1 MQKKWIAGALLVL
14 GLLGMCG
21 CSSQTFVSEQQTET
35 VLTQEETGWEFQ
47 DGTYQ
52 MEVEL
57 LGGSGRGGLQ
67 GICHLSCR
75 GGDKGWK
82 SGGNAG
88 MEQPQL

>member
-1 MQKKWIAGALLVL
+1 MQKKWIAGGLLVL

-21 CSSQTFVSEQQTET
+21 CSSQAFVSEQQAET
-35 VLTQEETGWEFQ
+35 VLTKEETGWEFQ

-57 LGGSGRGGLQ
+57 LGGSG
-67 GICHLSCR
+67 ICHFSGK
-75 GGDKGWK
+75 GGDKGRK
-82 SGGNAG
+82 SSGNAG

>member
-1 MQKKWIAGALLVL
+1 MQKKWIAGGLLVL

-21 CSSQTFVSEQQTET
+21 CSSQAFVSEQQTEA

-52 MEVEL
+52 MEVE
-57 LGGSGRGGLQ
+57 
-67 GICHLSCR
+67 GICHFSGK
-75 GGDKGWK
+75 GGDKGRK
-82 SGGNAG
+82 SSGNAG

>member
-1 MQKKWIAGALLVL
+1 MQKKWIAGGLLVL

-21 CSSQTFVSEQQTET
+21 CSSQAFVSEQQTET
-35 VLTQEETGWEFQ
+35 VLTKEETGWEFQ

-57 LGGSGRGGLQ
+57 LGGSGRASVTSPGK
-67 GICHLSCR
+67 
-75 GGDKGWK
+75 GGDKGRK
-82 SGGNAG
+82 SSGNAG

>member
-1 MQKKWIAGALLVL
+1 MQKKWIAGGLLVL

-21 CSSQTFVSEQQTET
+21 CSSQAFVSEQQTET

-57 LGGSGRGGLQ
+57 LGGKRQ
-67 GICHLSCR
+67 GICHFSGK
-75 GGDKGWK
+75 GGDKGRK
-82 SGGNAG
+82 SSGNAG